1 MKTSVMDVR
10 DMLSVLSVDE
20 VERRIGEVPGVDSV
34 TVNYAAKR
42 ATVRYDETRLE
53 IADIRSAVRQRGYE
67 SATPAAAAASSGDAH
82 DAHDGHDGHTAPD
95 VPPVPPAQSEHGR
108 TSPGQAEAWHTL
120 QIDETVQRLQSDVTA
135 GLTDAE
141 ASRRLAQHGPNTLVQ
156 ARGRSALTIFV
167 HQFRS
172 LIVALLVAATAVA
185 FALGETIEAGAILVV
200 IVLNAAIGFLTEWK
214 AERTLSA
221 LQKQT
226 VAVAHVVR
234 EGAQREIPA
243 AELVPGDLIILAAGA
258 RVPADGRI
266 VESARLQIEEAAL
279 TGESQAV
286 TKATDPLPDQ
296 DAALGDRLNMA
307 FMGTTITDGRG
318 RLLVTATSA
327 QTEMGKIGIL
337 VDEATT
343 RATPLE
349 QKLARLGRLLIV
361 IVLGLCAVIVLAGWL
376 RGNSFLYMLEVG
388 ISLAIA
394 AVPEGLPAVV
404 TMTLALG
411 MQRMARMRALVRRL
425 PAVETLGSTTVI
437 CTDKTGT
444 LTRNEMTVR
453 AFVLDQRRIDV
464 TGTGYAPVG
473 TFQADGQP
481 VDPRAD
487 EHLALALRIGALC
500 NDARVERTDGR
511 DTVLGDPTEAALIVA
526 AEKAGMSPA
535 ALEPDF
541 PRIGEVPFDSSSKR
555 MVTVHHTPQGR
566 TVAFVKGAPATL
578 LAASTSEVRAAGV
591 MPLTPAD
598 RQRWQDMNQ
607 QLAGTALRVLGL
619 AYRELPEGYNEGD
632 LTHNLIF
639 VGLAGMFDPLRDEA
653 KAAIATCREAG
664 IRTVMITGDQQP
676 TAAEIA
682 RQLGIDRD
690 PQDRPLRTVHAREL
704 TDLDAA
710 GWQRT
715 VAEAGVFARVSPKHK
730 LQIVEALQ
738 DQGHIVAMTGD
749 GVNDAPALKKA
760 DIGVA
765 MGIKGTEVAKE
776 TADMVITDDNFA
788 TIVGAI
794 EQGRI
799 IYANILRFVHYLFSC
814 NFAEIL
820 TVFIAIMIGWPLP
833 LGPLQILWLNM
844 ITDIFPALALA
855 LESSAPGLMK
865 QAPRDPKESLLPPHF
880 IGLIVWQGAL
890 LAGVTLLAFFIGLRW
905 YGSDVDGSRHAV
917 TMAFMTLALAQV
929 FHAFNARSQRR
940 SAFSARLFTNGWLW
954 GAVLVCLLL
963 QGAAVYVPLLQT
975 VLQTLPPTTADWAVI
990 VSCSLTP
997 VAVVELVKVV
1007 QRTTA
1012 NRARLPQGR
1021 VTS

>member
-1 MKTSVMDVR
+1 MTTD
-10 DMLSVLSVDE
+10 
-20 VERRIGEVPGVDSV
+20 P
-34 TVNYAAKR
+34 TAKQ
-42 ATVRYDETRLE
+42 
-53 IADIRSAVRQRGYE
+53 RSA
-67 SATPAAAAASSGDAH
+67 D
-82 DAHDGHDGHTAPD
+82 
-95 VPPVPPAQSEHGR
+95 AQSDQGR
-108 TSPGQAEAWHTL
+108 TSPEQAEAWHTL
-120 QIDETVQRLQSDVTA
+120 PLDEAARRLHTDATR
-135 GLTDAE
+135 GLRDAE
-141 ASRRLAQHGPNTLVQ
+141 ASRRLAQHGPNTLSQ
-156 ARGRSALTIFV
+156 AQGRSVFAILV
-167 HQFRS
+167 HQFTS
-172 LIVALLVAATAVA
+172 LIVALLIAATAVA
-185 FALGETIEAGAILVV
+185 FALGETIEAVAILVV

-234 EGAQREIPA
+234 EGGERQIPA
-243 AELVPGDLIILAAGA
+243 AELVPGDLIVLAAGA

-279 TGESQAV
+279 TGESQTV

-296 DAALGDRLNMA
+296 DAALGDRLNTA

-318 RLLVTATSA
+318 RLLVTATGA
-327 QTEMGKIGIL
+327 RTEMGKIGIL

-349 QKLARLGRLLIV
+349 QRLARLGRLLIV
-361 IVLGLCAVIVLAGWL
+361 IVLGLCAVIVFAGWL
-376 RGNSFLYMLEVG
+376 RGHRFLYMLEVG

-404 TMTLALG
+404 TITLALG

-453 AFVLDQRRIDV
+453 AFVLDRRRIEV

-473 TFQADGQP
+473 TFQDNGQP
-481 VDPRAD
+481 VDPRSD
-487 EHLALALRIGALC
+487 DHLALALRIGALC
-500 NDARVERTDGR
+500 NDAKVEHTDGR
-511 DTVLGDPTEAALIVA
+511 DAVLGDPTEAALIVA
-526 AEKAGMSPA
+526 AEKAGMGHA
-535 ALEPDF
+535 ALDPDF
-541 PRIGEVPFDSSSKR
+541 PRVGEVPFDSTSKR
-555 MVTVHHTPQGR
+555 MVTVHRTPQGR
-566 TVAFVKGAPATL
+566 TVAFVKGSPGTL

-591 MPLTPAD
+591 MPLTPDD
-598 RQRWQDMNQ
+598 RQRWEELNQ
-607 QLAGTALRVLGL
+607 QLASAALRVLGL

-632 LTHNLIF
+632 LARDLIF

-690 PQDRPLRTVHAREL
+690 PQGRPLRTVHGREL
-704 TDLDAA
+704 TDLDAT
-710 GWQRT
+710 GWQRA
-715 VAEAGVFARVSPKHK
+715 VAGAAVFARVSPRHK

-738 DQGHIVAMTGD
+738 GQGHIVAMTGD

-865 QAPRDPKESLLPPHF
+865 QAPRDPKESLLPPGF
-880 IGLIVWQGAL
+880 LGLIAWQGVL
-890 LAGVTLLAFFIGLRW
+890 LAGVTLLAFFIGMRW
-905 YGSDVDGSRHAV
+905 YGSAGDGPR
-917 TMAFMTLALAQV
+917 TMAFMTLALAQI

-940 SAFSARLFTNGWLW
+940 SAFGAGLFTNGWLW

-963 QGAAVYVPLLQT
+963 QVAAVYVPLLQT
-975 VLQTLPPTTADWAVI
+975 VLHTVPPTAADWGIIA
-990 VSCSLTP
+990 SCSLTP
-997 VAVVELVKVV
+997 VAVVELVKIV
-1007 QRTTA
+1007 QRSTA
-1012 NRARLPQGR
+1012 LKTARLNEGII
-1021 VTS
+1021 S